1 MPPAFYPRLATVVF
15 AKVLFLAALLPLS
28 AHAKLASTAHTKL
41 PPAKTSPS
49 QSERPQVLLEASRTL
64 PNERDPLTN
73 TLLKA
78 APGIDAN
85 TLELAVTAMRCAT
98 AHGMSASQRLAVID
112 YSRPSTEPRLWVFDL
127 QRRSLL
133 YRELVAH
140 GRNSGDNY
148 ANAFSNTEGS
158 LQSSLGLF
166 RTSDTYNG
174 SNGYSL
180 RMDGLETGFNDN
192 ARQRAIVMHGAS
204 YVNSDLARK
213 QGRVGRSWGCP
224 AVRSGIARQMIDTLK
239 GGQFVFSY
247 YPDPRWLASSR
258 YLHCD
263 AASTVALS
271 N

>member
-1 MPPAFYPRLATVVF
+1 MNNGTAARSRIMPMPSVFRPRIVITVF
-15 AKVLFLAALLPLS
+15 FAALLS
-28 AHAKLASTAHTKL
+28 FAAHAFAAHVKNT
-41 PPAKTSPS
+41 TSHSPLNS
-49 QSERPQVLLEASRTL
+49 AL
-64 PNERDPLTN
+64 PNVGHASYDVLTKA
-73 TLLKA
+73 LLNA
-78 APGIDAN
+78 APTIDAN
-85 TLELAVTAMRCAT
+85 ALELAVTAMRCAT

-127 QRRSLL
+127 QQRKLL

-140 GRNSGDNY
+140 GRNSGDNF
-148 ANAFSNTEGS
+148 AHAFSNTDGS

-166 RTSDTYNG
+166 RTLDTYNG

-180 RMDGLETGFNDN
+180 RMDGLEAGFNDK
-192 ARQRAIVMHGAS
+192 ALERAIVMHGAP
-204 YVNSDLARK
+204 YVNADLARK

-247 YPDPRWLASSR
+247 YPDPHWLAASR
-258 YLHCD
+258 YLHCGTD
-263 AASTVALS
+263 KLAM

>member
-1 MPPAFYPRLATVVF
+1 MNNGTAARLRIMPMPPAFRPRIVVTVF
-15 AKVLFLAALLPLS
+15 FAALLS
-28 AHAKLASTAHTKL
+28 FAAHAKNTTSHSILDSAL
-41 PPAKTSPS
+41 PNANH
-49 QSERPQVLLEASRTL
+49 ASRNDLTQKS
-64 PNERDPLTN
+64 LTN
-73 TLLKA
+73 ALLRA
-78 APGIDAN
+78 APTIDAN
-85 TLELAVTAMRCAT
+85 ALELAVTAMHCAT
-98 AHGMSASQRLAVID
+98 AHGMSSSQRLAVID

-127 QRRSLL
+127 QKRKLL

-140 GRNSGDNY
+140 GRNSGENF
-148 ANAFSNTEGS
+148 AHAFSNNDGS

-166 RTSDTYNG
+166 RTLDTYNG

-180 RMDGLETGFNDN
+180 RMDGLEAGFNDR
-192 ARQRAIVMHGAS
+192 AFERAIVMHGAP
-204 YVNSDLARK
+204 YVNTDLARK

-247 YPDPRWLASSR
+247 YPDPHWLAASR

-263 AASTVALS
+263 AEKLAL